1 MKHTPG
7 PWKVEYF
14 RWVRSRANNEIVCTG
29 IGEIKYGRTNEETEL
44 LAEANARLRAA
55 APELFEALEDVLDAI
70 GALSKWWELVGYGI
84 EEKRAKEILSIVRK
98 VKSDTN
104 DGTLDSSGGVRDGR

>member
-14 RWVRSRANNEIVCTG
+14 KRVRSEANGEMVCTG
-29 IGEIKYGRTNEETEL
+29 YGEIKYGRTNEEVEL
-44 LAEANARLRAA
+44 LAEANARLIAA
-55 APELFEALEDVLDAI
+55 APELYEALEDVLDAI

-98 VKSDTN
+98 IKFETS
-104 DGTLDSSGGVRDGR
+104 DGTLAPAGGVRDGR